1 MKLDNNIAGMSS
13 SLETSELYKALN
25 KAQAAYTPIKRSGL
39 NQAGGFKYATL
50 RDICDAVMPGLL
62 ANGFTMPTFMTGFDT
77 EIKQWVMVGTLVH
90 QSDQY
95 ISSVCPLLMGYQ
107 PEDRPGIQTLEI
119 GATYAKKIIM
129 QGLAGGWLESEEGEP
144 QPEAKVEPKVEE
156 KKPDALPETV
166 KQKKKAK
173 AQVMSDEARDLL
185 ERAKVKLAE
194 KAGDEAHCKKIWD
207 HLDVLVK
214 QGTVP
219 ASEVLLLKAK
229 ALPATVLEVVQQE
242 EVVDAE

>member
-1 MKLDNNIAGMSS
+1 MKLATNINGMNSS
-13 SLETSELYKALN
+13 VETSELYKALN
-25 KAQAAYTPIKRSGL
+25 KAQASYAPIKRSGL

-62 ANGFTMPTFMTGFDT
+62 ANGFCMPTFMTGFDT
-77 EIKQWVMVGTLVH
+77 EIRQWVMVGTLVH

-95 ISSVCPLLMGYQ
+95 ISAVCPLLMGYQ

-119 GATYAKKIIM
+119 GATYAKKILM

-144 QPEAKVEPKVEE
+144 QPEVKVEVKVEE

-173 AQVMSDEARDLL
+173 AQVMSDEAKDLL

-214 QGTVP
+214 QGTIP
-219 ASEVLLLKAK
+219 GSEVLLLKAK
-229 ALPATVLEVVQQE
+229 ALPATVVEVTQQE
-242 EVVDAE
+242 EVIDAE